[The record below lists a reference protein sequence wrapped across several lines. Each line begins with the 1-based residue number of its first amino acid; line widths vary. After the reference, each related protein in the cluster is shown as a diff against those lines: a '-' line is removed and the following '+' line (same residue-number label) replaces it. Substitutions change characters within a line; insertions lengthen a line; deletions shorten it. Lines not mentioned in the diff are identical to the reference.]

1 MKGKYHH
8 RRSLKRKIQNS
19 IFRSTFISHLLLACI
34 LIPALLILLIP
45 VGQIMTRG
53 VSIEIVQRYTM
64 SDMNKAPKS
73 QINSNTMNTMTEEQL
88 IKKAIE
94 MNKVSDMFNASTD
107 QLQLLGEDFFKTP
120 DLIVDPSSN
129 DIKRLILVS
138 TEQYQNSNQFF
149 DKQLP
154 FLKLYTMDF
163 SLNNYQFFLP
173 DAGMKKINSHATVIE
188 KYLTSTSSKI
198 QITDLNNSPLGYLT
212 VGINPNIVS
221 LIIIPYIT
229 LMLCVSFGSLL
240 VVSLLGKFMT
250 AGILKP
256 VDSLNIQ
263 LKAMADGDLDKIQ
276 CTSIVVKKAP
286 WEITQLVDRSNEILL
301 KMADNKNLLEAQ
313 NVELHTQNEELINT
327 KGIIQKQQN
336 MLVQTEKMASIGQL
350 SAAIVHEIN
359 TPVGAIKSNA
369 QMVQML
375 SEQLSKME
383 MTDEQKKPL
392 ERIKML
398 NDIVLQATERVA
410 AIIKSLKSYSRLDQS
425 DFKESN
431 INEDLQN
438 VLLLTSNLWKHKL
451 QIIENYGD
459 IPLVKC
465 YSGLLNQV
473 FMNLVV
479 NAIDATADGGT
490 LTLTTEL
497 RDEEVVISIQDTG
510 TGIKTEDLTR
520 IFEEGFTTKSKNKG
534 SGLGLALSKDI
545 IDKHKGRI
553 QVDTELEQ
561 GSTFS
566 VHLPMISERT

>member
-53 VSIEIVQRYTM
+53 VAIEIIQRYTM

-73 QINSNTMNTMTEEQL
+73 HIDSNTMNTMTEEQL
-88 IKKAIE
+88 IQKAIE

-107 QLQLLGEDFFKTP
+107 QLQLLGADFFKTP
-120 DLIVDPSSN
+120 DLLVDPSSS
-129 DIKRLILVS
+129 DVKRLILVS
-138 TEQYQNSNQFF
+138 TEQYQISNQFF

-173 DAGMKKINSHATVIE
+173 DSGMKTIKSHATVIE
-188 KYLTSTSSKI
+188 KYLTNTNSKI

-221 LIIIPYIT
+221 LIVIPYIT

-383 MTDEQKKPL
+383 ITEEQKKPL

-398 NDIVLQATERVA
+398 NDIVLQASERVA

-438 VLLLTSNLWKHKL
+438 VLLLTSNLWKHRL

>member
-53 VSIEIVQRYTM
+53 VTIEIIQRYTM
-64 SDMNKAPKS
+64 SDMNKTPKS

-88 IKKAIE
+88 IQKALE
-94 MNKVSDMFNASTD
+94 MNRVSDIFSASTD
-107 QLQLLGEDFFKTP
+107 HLQLLEEDFFKTP
-120 DLIVDPSSN
+120 DLLVDPNSN

-173 DAGMKKINSHATVIE
+173 DNGMKKTTSKSTVIE
-188 KYLTSTSSKI
+188 KYLTSTNSKI
-198 QITDLNNSPLGYLT
+198 QITDLNNVPFGYLT
-212 VGINPNIVS
+212 IGINPNIVS
-221 LIIIPYIT
+221 LIIIPYIA

-256 VDSLNIQ
+256 VDSLNVQ
-263 LKAMADGDLDKIQ
+263 LKAMADGDIDQLQ
-276 CTSIVVKKAP
+276 GTSIVIKKAP
-286 WEITQLVDRSNEILL
+286 WEITQLVDHSNEILL

-313 NVELHTQNEELINT
+313 NIELHTQNEELINT

-375 SEQLSKME
+375 SEQLAKME

-398 NDIVLQATERVA
+398 NDIVLQASERVA

-438 VLLLTSNLWKHKL
+438 VLLLTSNLWKHRL

-490 LTLTTEL
+490 LTLTTQL
-497 RDEEVVISIQDTG
+497 SGEEVVISIQDTG
-510 TGIKTEDLTR
+510 TGIKAEDLPR
-520 IFEEGFTTKSKNKG
+520 IFEEGYTTKSKNKG

-545 IDKHKGRI
+545 IDKHMGRI
-553 QVDTELEQ
+553 LVDTEFEK

-566 VHLPMISERT
+566 VHLPLISERT